1 MLHNYIESMNIV
13 NEVFKLL
20 LENTEEQEKKEKKTI
35 LNVLETTIGKQTQ
48 IT

>member
-20 LENTEEQEKKEKKTI
+20 LENTEEQEKKTKNNTKCVG
-35 LNVLETTIGKQTQ
+35 NNYR
-48 IT
+48 